1 MLEDARRLSELL
13 GDRFWR
19 PRIENT
25 RGWLLAELFDT
36 EAALRLNTEA
46 VGVAREFG
54 DVEAECNSHINAARD
69 YLTLG
74 EPHRAWDHLQQAEA
88 RYQDDVWFR
97 WVYFP
102 RLQAEIA
109 SYWLTQGDLPRARIC
124 ASESLSSAKRTSSR
138 KRIAWAHKLQGEMAM
153 LEERPDEARRE
164 FRSALAVLKDH
175 ACPTIEWQILRAAAG
190 PAGALE
196 GDAARHELLAHA
208 RAVAHSLA
216 DSIRD
221 SQRRRTFLESKPISE
236 LR

>member
-1 MLEDARRLSELL
+1 MLEDALRLAELL

-46 VGVAREFG
+46 VRVAREFG

-102 RLQAEIA
+102 RLQAEMA
-109 SYWLTQGDLPRARIC
+109 SYWMTQGDLRQARAC
-124 ASESLSSAKRTSSR
+124 ASCF
-138 KRIAWAHKLQGEMAM
+138 
-153 LEERPDEARRE
+153 ARRRRADLE
-164 FRSALAVLKDH
+164 PQTDRVGAQAARRHRDARRSAG
-175 ACPTIEWQILRAAAG
+175 RR
-190 PAGALE
+190 PA
-196 GDAARHELLAHA
+196 
-208 RAVAHSLA
+208 
-216 DSIRD
+216 
-221 SQRRRTFLESKPISE
+221 
-236 LR
+236 